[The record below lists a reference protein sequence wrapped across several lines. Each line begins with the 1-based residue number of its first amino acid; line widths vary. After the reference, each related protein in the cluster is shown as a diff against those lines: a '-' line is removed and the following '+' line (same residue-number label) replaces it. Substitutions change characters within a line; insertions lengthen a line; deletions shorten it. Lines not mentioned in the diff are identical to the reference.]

1 MRVIAILLSGALCLA
16 GAPARAELTKSFQLS
31 AVIANG
37 CSVATTGTGTWGD
50 IDLGS
55 VSSVTSGSTSANLLS
70 GGNTGMQ
77 VSCTPGL
84 SVQVSADNGNQPA
97 GGVRQMVNSTSSA
110 AKVPYQLYANN
121 SATPW
126 TTQTITLSFP
136 AGTSL
141 QSLPVKATAT
151 LSAPTPAGAYS
162 DTVRVTLSW

>member
-1 MRVIAILLSGALCLA
+1 MRAVAILIGVLCLSA
-16 GAPARAELTKSFQLS
+16 TPAQAELTKSFQLT

-37 CSVATTGTGTWGD
+37 CSVATTGTGSWGD
-50 IDLGS
+50 IDLGTVNS
-55 VSSVTSGSTSANLLS
+55 VSTGTTSANLLS
-70 GGNTGMQ
+70 GGNAGMQ

-97 GGVRQMVNSTSSA
+97 AGIRQMVNSTVGT

-126 TTQTITLSFP
+126 TTQAITLSFP
-136 AGTSL
+136 AGVSL
-141 QSLPVKATAT
+141 QNLPVRATAT